1 MFFSCGPANEGSP
14 HRYITYDMCPS
25 LPPLMQLKL
34 KDESLL
40 AEIHMVQETVGFGN
54 PSF

>member
-1 MFFSCGPANEGSP
+1 MIGLHIDISRMICILSF
-14 HRYITYDMCPS
+14 
-25 LPPLMQLKL
+25 LLMQLKL
-34 KDESLL
+34 KDETLL

>member
-1 MFFSCGPANEGSP
+1 MRGLHTGISGMICMRPF
-14 HRYITYDMCPS
+14 
-25 LPPLMQLKL
+25 LLLMQLKL
-34 KDESLL
+34 KDKALL